1 MTTMPE
7 RPAAAAR
14 TCAVLGCE
22 ATSTDP
28 AHVVDVAPAATLPY
42 RVPICPAHRR
52 SLDEGGDWFAEETSG
67 ERGRPGVGIVTGD
80 ELVARRLVV
89 AREDEVGWRRGG
101 FTPRLDPD
109 RNFGVLHVEGRVH
122 GSDDRAHMDLVLTP
136 DVVRTLRSVVRLYDA
151 QQQDAQ
157 QQDAQ
162 RQ

>member
-1 MTTMPE
+1 MTAMSD

-22 ATSTDP
+22 AASTDP

-42 RVPICPAHRR
+42 RVPLCPAHRR
-52 SLDEGGDWFAEETSG
+52 SLDEGAEWFAEETSG

-80 ELVARRLVV
+80 DLVARRLVV
-89 AREDEVGWRRGG
+89 AGEDEVGWRRGG

-109 RNFGVLHVEGRVH
+109 RNFGVLHVEGRVY
-122 GSDDRAHMDLVLTP
+122 GSDERARVDVVLTP
-136 DVVRTLRSVVRLYDA
+136 DVVRTLRRLVPLYDA

-157 QQDAQ
+157 QH
-162 RQ
+162 